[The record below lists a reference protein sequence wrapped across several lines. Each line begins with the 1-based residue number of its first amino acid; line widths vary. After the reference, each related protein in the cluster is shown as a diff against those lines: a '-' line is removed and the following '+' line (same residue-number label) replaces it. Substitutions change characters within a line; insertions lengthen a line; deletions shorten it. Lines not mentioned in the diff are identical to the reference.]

1 MHMLVWFLIKLLN
14 ASHLR
19 HKHVVLNHLLINEN
33 LFNVFLRDTLEMQS
47 CLHKYLVFSQ
57 SLHCVFVPFAAVVVA
72 VAPLWVM
79 PVLWMAWQAGCT
91 PRTHSC
97 TIWRESS
104 VFSQRWSAPFLRW
117 LKATKNAMFISCPI
131 WCFNQGNN
139 GHIVAYALIYFY
151 KSKSPSRPKQKLLS
165 CYCLEAR
172 LRRRRRLLTI
182 SFWQLRSERSVCSQ
196 V

>member
-1 MHMLVWFLIKLLN
+1 MLVWFLIKLLN

-33 LFNVFLRDTLEMQS
+33 LFNVFLQDILEMQC
-47 CLHKYLVFSQ
+47 CLHKYLVFSP
-57 SLHCVFVPFAAVVVA
+57 SLHCVFVPFATV
-72 VAPLWVM
+72 VAPLCLM

-91 PRTHSC
+91 PRTRSC
-97 TIWRESS
+97 TIWTESS
-104 VFSQRWSAPFLRW
+104 VFSQRWSAPSARW
-117 LKATKNAMFISCPI
+117 LNATKNATLISCPI

-139 GHIVAYALIYFY
+139 GHIVAYALIDFG
-151 KSKSPSRPKQKLLS
+151 KSKSPSWCKQKLPS

-172 LRRRRRLLTI
+172 LRRRRRLFTI
-182 SFWQLRSERSVCSQ
+182 SFWQLRSERSMCSQ